1 VDYADIFL
9 QIFKKYCRDYEVA
22 TFSNFCH
29 FSYLL
34 LLFLICKYSRPRTRA
49 NTADQKQVDLQTFY

>member
-9 QIFKKYCRDYEVA
+9 QIFKKYCNDFEVA
-22 TFSNFCH
+22 SFLNLWH

-34 LLFLICKYSRPRTRA
+34 
-49 NTADQKQVDLQTFY
+49 